1 MPERSSSIR
10 MSRRSSLAGF
20 RRSVT
25 ENPETSELLP
35 TQWERGLDAIC
46 ILVGPKMSDP
56 PLEGGVVWILSLS
69 MHNYAENACYTLF
82 YFPFSSLRGYNR
94 KIVENAPVEGS
105 ILTC

>member
-35 TQWERGLDAIC
+35 NQWEGGLDAIC

-56 PLEGGVVWILSLS
+56 PLEGGVVWI
-69 MHNYAENACYTLF
+69 HHWKAA
-82 YFPFSSLRGYNR
+82 SS
-94 KIVENAPVEGS
+94 GS
-105 ILTC
+105 TIASTRFNDRLPN

>member
-35 TQWERGLDAIC
+35 TQWEGGLDAIC

-56 PLEGGVVWILSLS
+56 PLEGGVVWIQITTVECLILIQVKLQYDSSYSWHTTRDLLQPKVL
-69 MHNYAENACYTLF
+69 LF
-82 YFPFSSLRGYNR
+82 SGEFH
-94 KIVENAPVEGS
+94 
-105 ILTC
+105 

>member
-35 TQWERGLDAIC
+35 TQWEGGLDAIC

-56 PLEGGVVWILSLS
+56 PLEGGVVWIQITGMGKGESTTKVVVLQ
-69 MHNYAENACYTLF
+69 AQ
-82 YFPFSSLRGYNR
+82 R
-94 KIVENAPVEGS
+94 
-105 ILTC
+105 

>member
-35 TQWERGLDAIC
+35 TQWEGGLDAIC

-56 PLEGGVVWILSLS
+56 PLEGGVVWIQ
-69 MHNYAENACYTLF
+69 
-82 YFPFSSLRGYNR
+82 LRWGKLRMGVNKRGDGAYV
-94 KIVENAPVEGS
+94 K
-105 ILTC
+105 

>member
-35 TQWERGLDAIC
+35 TQWEGGLDAIC

-56 PLEGGVVWILSLS
+56 PLEGGVVWILNFVLPASG
-69 MHNYAENACYTLF
+69 
-82 YFPFSSLRGYNR
+82 LRFML
-94 KIVENAPVEGS
+94 
-105 ILTC
+105 LT

>member
-35 TQWERGLDAIC
+35 TQWEGGLDAIC

-56 PLEGGVVWILSLS
+56 PLEG
-69 MHNYAENACYTLF
+69 
-82 YFPFSSLRGYNR
+82 SLREPLLFSESRFCLMLMWGY
-94 KIVENAPVEGS
+94 
-105 ILTC
+105 

>member
-35 TQWERGLDAIC
+35 TQWEGGGLDAIC

-56 PLEGGVVWILSLS
+56 PLEGGVVLGMFALAS
-69 MHNYAENACYTLF
+69 F
-82 YFPFSSLRGYNR
+82 FVVSSLVYAKRSFAR
-94 KIVENAPVEGS
+94 L
-105 ILTC
+105 ILLQKRTHCHVKNS

>member
-35 TQWERGLDAIC
+35 TQWEGGLDAIC

-56 PLEGGVVWILSLS
+56 PLEGGVVWIHVDRMIKQGEKYKL
-69 MHNYAENACYTLF
+69 YTRLLVSGRSPECSDLLLMF
-82 YFPFSSLRGYNR
+82 MEP
-94 KIVENAPVEGS
+94 
-105 ILTC
+105 